1 MNAKAPHAIDI
12 YVGGRVRARRLTLGM
27 SQTALGDRL
36 GITFQQIQKYEKG
49 VNRMGASR
57 LQAAAD
63 ILSVPIS
70 YFFQDNPSDQTRPE
84 AADFDAVNAFLS
96 TREGLSLNKAF
107 SSIKSPDIRKT
118 VVALVTSLAQG
129 EEAAARQPADA
140 PAVQASANAS

>member
-12 YVGGRVRARRLTLGM
+12 YVGGRVRARRLLLGM

-63 ILSVPIS
+63 ILGVPIS
-70 YFFQDNPSDQTRPE
+70 YFFQDNVGDTSRPE

-129 EEAAARQPADA
+129 EAASPRQPADA
-140 PAVQASANAS
+140 VQAQTTLS